1 MKNYKVIYKGKV
13 VSKANFN
20 KEKKYF
26 ILAFNSTATKVNHG
40 GFVIDSYTN
49 GSEIKWF
56 KKYKQSGLVPNYVV
70 YEFQNNQVEITDDS
84 LEKNFTKEYVNR
96 FHTKIEKYGTISG
109 I

>member
-13 VSKANFN
+13 VSQANFK

-26 ILAFNSTATKVNHG
+26 ILGFNSTHTKINNV
-40 GFVIDSYTN
+40 GFVTGSYTN

>member
-13 VSKANFN
+13 ISQVNFN

-26 ILAFNSTATKVNHG
+26 ILGFNSTATKVDYA
-40 GFVIDSYTN
+40 GFVIGSYTN

-70 YEFQNNQVEITDDS
+70 YEFQNNQVEVTDDS